1 MYHYH
6 THHKSQAMDMTSGS
20 IPRLLLAFALPL
32 LLGNLFQQLYNTVDS
47 LVVGNFVGTQALAAV
62 GSTTSIINTL
72 VSFFNGVSIGAG
84 VIISQYYG
92 AHDDN
97 RLHLAIETTMAI
109 TLFCSVILTVLG
121 CTTVPLMLRLMS
133 TPEDVLKAASV
144 YLRIYFSGI
153 SGLLIYNMGSGILRA
168 VGDTRRPLMF
178 LCFSSLLNIGLDL
191 LSVLV
196 FRLGIAG
203 VGYAT
208 IISQFLSAILILF
221 LLTKSKDAY
230 RLSWRDL
237 KIENYILK
245 RILIVGLPTGLQQ
258 ALTSFSNV
266 FVQSYI
272 NGFGSSCMAGWSCY
286 TKIDQFIML
295 PLRSMAQAATTFV
308 SQNVGARN
316 IPRAKKGTMTAL
328 LMAVAITFSGA
339 SLLWLFAPWMVHL
352 FNQEQMVVHYGVLFL
367 RLCVFFMLFS
377 CVNQVLAGSL
387 RGIGN
392 AKVPMIIMLSSFVLF
407 RQIYLFII
415 TRIFN
420 TAAVVGFGYPAGW
433 IISAVLM
440 TLYYLFS
447 KWEKKL
453 DLQN

>member
-1 MYHYH
+1 
-6 THHKSQAMDMTSGS
+6 
-20 IPRLLLAFALPL
+20 
-32 LLGNLFQQLYNTVDS
+32 
-47 LVVGNFVGTQALAAV
+47 
-62 GSTTSIINTL
+62 
-72 VSFFNGVSIGAG
+72 
-84 VIISQYYG
+84 
-92 AHDDN
+92 
-97 RLHLAIETTMAI
+97 
-109 TLFCSVILTVLG
+109 
-121 CTTVPLMLRLMS
+121 
-133 TPEDVLKAASV
+133 
-144 YLRIYFSGI
+144 
-153 SGLLIYNMGSGILRA
+153 
-168 VGDTRRPLMF
+168 
-178 LCFSSLLNIGLDL
+178 
-191 LSVLV
+191 
-196 FRLGIAG
+196 
-203 VGYAT
+203 
-208 IISQFLSAILILF
+208 
-221 LLTKSKDAY
+221 
-230 RLSWRDL
+230 
-237 KIENYILK
+237 
-245 RILIVGLPTGLQQ
+245 
-258 ALTSFSNV
+258 
-266 FVQSYI
+266 
-272 NGFGSSCMAGWSCY
+272 MAGWSCY
-286 TKIDQFIML
+286 AKIDQFIML

-367 RLCVFFMLFS
+367 RLCVFLMLFS